1 MNIIWLIAGLA
12 AGCLLAAI
20 VFALMHKQATQ
31 MQAENA
37 LLKQEKDAL
46 LPLETDNRVLAGRAA
61 DLQQRLDEQKA
72 ELQQKETAIQEQIRT
87 IAMYKSRMEAMQ
99 EKLDT
104 QKTEM
109 QQMREELNKE
119 FRLMA
124 NEILEEKTRSFS
136 ESNAEK
142 IGSILNP
149 LKEKIQ
155 LFEKKVEETYNT
167 ETREKASLRKEL
179 EQIININRQMSDDAQ
194 RLTSALK
201 GDSKTQ
207 GDWGE
212 MQLEML
218 LEKAGLLRDVHYTA
232 QANLKTEAGANVR
245 PDFIIN
251 LPEGKNY
258 VIDSK
263 VSLTAYERYY
273 NADSDAE
280 RAAAL
285 KEHIQSLQKHIAE
298 LGAKNYQHLYG
309 INSPDFVFLYVPVEP
324 ALTLALQHEAG
335 LFDKALGKN
344 VVLVSSS
351 MLLATLRTVS
361 FIWKQENQKN
371 NVLEIAKESGALYD
385 KFVGFTEDMLKL
397 GNTLQNSKKT
407 YDEAMNKLTSSTRK
421 GDTVVGRIER
431 LRKLGANTTKQI
443 DQRLIER
450 TADNELDV

>member
-1 MNIIWLIAGLA
+1 MNIIWLIVGLA

-20 VFALMHKQATQ
+20 IYFFMHKQATQ
-31 MQAENA
+31 MQAENT

-46 LPLETDNRVLAGRAA
+46 LPLEADNRVLAGRAA
-61 DLQQRLDEQKA
+61 DLQKRLDEQKT
-72 ELQQKETAIQEQIRT
+72 ELQRKEADIQEHIRT
-87 IAMYKSRMEAMQ
+87 IATCRSRMEAMQ

-119 FRLMA
+119 FKLMA

-179 EQIININRQMSDDAQ
+179 EQIISINRQMSDDAQ

-232 QANLKTEAGANVR
+232 QANLKTETGANVR
-245 PDFIIN
+245 PDFVIN

-298 LGAKNYQHLYG
+298 LSAKNYQHLYG

-324 ALTLALQHEAG
+324 ALTLALQHEAR

-397 GNTLQNSKKT
+397 GNALQGSKKT

-443 DQRLIER
+443 DRRLMER
-450 TADNELDV
+450 AADNELDV

>member
-1 MNIIWLIAGLA
+1 MNIILLIIGLM

-20 VFALMHKQATQ
+20 VYFFMHRQAAQ
-31 MQAENA
+31 MQAENT

-46 LPLETDNRVLAGRAA
+46 LPLEADNRVLAGRAS
-61 DLQQRLDEQKA
+61 DLQQRLDEQKT
-72 ELQQKETAIQEQIRT
+72 ELQRKETAIQEQIRT
-87 IAMYKSRMEAMQ
+87 IAIYKSRLEAMQ

-119 FRLMA
+119 FKLMA
-124 NEILEEKTRSFS
+124 NEILEEKTKSFS

-167 ETREKASLRKEL
+167 ETREKAALRKEL
-179 EQIININRQMSDDAQ
+179 EQIISINRQMSDDAQ

-201 GDSKTQ
+201 GDSKMQ

-218 LEKAGLLRDVHYTA
+218 LEKTGLKRDIHYTA
-232 QANLKTEAGANVR
+232 QANLKTETGANVR

-280 RAAAL
+280 RATAL
-285 KEHIQSLQKHIAE
+285 KEHIQSLHKHINE

-309 INSPDFVFLYVPVEP
+309 IHSPDFVFLYVPIEP
-324 ALTLALQHEAG
+324 ALTLALQHETG
-335 LFDKALGKN
+335 LFDKALTKN

-371 NVLEIAKESGALYD
+371 NVLEIARESGALYD

-397 GNTLQNSKKT
+397 GNTLQSSKKT
-407 YDEAMNKLTSSTRK
+407 YDDAMNKLTTSTRK
-421 GDTVVGRIER
+421 GDTIVGRIER
-431 LRKLGANTTKQI
+431 LRTLGANTTKKI
-443 DQRLIER
+443 DQRLIDR
-450 TADNELDV
+450 AADNELNM